1 MGEPW
6 NSRAVYEGIG
16 VVLTTDP
23 DLWPGHV
30 EKVLGVTEAWAE
42 QYPQTHLALIK
53 ALLEA
58 CEYCDDP
65 LHREEI
71 LGWLCRPEYLGS
83 NPVYTPS
90 RLDRCLPPGGWR

>member
-1 MGEPW
+1 
-6 NSRAVYEGIG
+6 
-16 VVLTTDP
+16 VLTTDP

-71 LGWLCRPEYLGS
+71 WDGS
-83 NPVYTPS
+83 VDPSTWVRTRSTPVQAGSMPT
-90 RLDRCLPPGGWR
+90 PGGMAVSPR